1 MAVHFTR
8 DHLALLED
16 VFLSQPCKI
25 AGVSVNNWATFC
37 VDKYRGAAL
46 HCPQHCMGR
55 SGQLPH
61 GISDLT
67 VPTTISGSE
76 TICPKPCTSTQ
87 THLQISLLTS
97 NHDSVT
103 QPSFYIGGYPQ
114 SRRRSGG
121 DSHAVLRTVPL
132 EHSNNIPGTLRC
144 HVLSTPKQSVS
155 FIAQKMS
162 QKVSCR
168 RAPGAPRDAT
178 TAACFFP
185 PAGFGRASKEKFKVV
200 NKT

>member
-25 AGVSVNNWATFC
+25 AGVSSNNRVTFC
-37 VDKYRGAAL
+37 VGKYRGAAL

-67 VPTTISGSE
+67 VPTTTSGSE

-114 SRRRSGG
+114 RRRRSGG

-144 HVLSTPKQSVS
+144 HVLSTPKQSSS

-168 RAPGAPRDAT
+168 RAPGAPCNAT
-178 TAACFFP
+178 TP
-185 PAGFGRASKEKFKVV
+185 PQLPASSHQQALGEQAKKSLR
-200 NKT
+200 